1 MAPDVCSTPLVS
13 VVVPV
18 YNAEQWLPELF
29 RSLVSQTHEAWEAIL
44 VDDGSTDD
52 SAEICRRQAASD
64 SRFRLVSKPDGNSGV
79 AAARNFGLDYASGI
93 WICFVDA
100 DDMLVPTA
108 LERLLEIADISGMK
122 IVAGAFHY
130 SDEPEPVVPRQRFK
144 RYSSCEAVRTSLYQT
159 PPMNSICGVLYH
171 RDVFFPDGPRFRE
184 GKRYEDLDIHYRL
197 FERVPYVV
205 FLPEKLYFYRRNP
218 SSFINTMSQ
227 GRFDCLAVTDEIFEH
242 YKDTPLA
249 PAAADRR
256 FSAYFNVLML
266 LLKTGYQADD
276 IMERCRVVVR
286 QGRMRALR
294 DSKVR
299 FKNKVGALLSFGG
312 IPFLRLIARFYR

>member
-18 YNAEQWLPELF
+18 YNAAQWLPELF
-29 RSLVSQTHEAWEAIL
+29 RSLVSQTYEAWEAIL
-44 VDDGSTDD
+44 VDDGSTDG

-64 SRFRLVSKPDGNSGV
+64 SRFRLVSKSNGGLAS
-79 AAARNFGLDYASGI
+79 ARNFGLEHASGI

-100 DDMLVPTA
+100 DDMLMPTA
-108 LERLLEIADISGMK
+108 LERLLEVGVASGDR
-122 IVAGAFHY
+122 IVVSDFHY
-130 SDEPEPVVPRQRFK
+130 SEIPQKKVVSKSYERHNFDK
-144 RYSSCEAVRTSLYQT
+144 AIEMSLYQN
-159 PPMNSICGVLYH
+159 PPMNHSWGVLFY
-171 RDVFFPDGPRFRE
+171 RDVFFPGGPRFRE
-184 GKRYEDLDIHYRL
+184 GRWYEDLDIHYRL
-197 FERVPYVV
+197 FERVPFVV
-205 FLPEKLYFYRRNP
+205 FLPEKFYFYRRNP